1 MVMLTPRGLKIGTI
15 IDKTLGVI
23 EHNITPA
30 LVFVVVLTA
39 VNGGMKYFALGK
51 TAPLD
56 LLAVALIGVAVGI
69 VAAYALLVA
78 MLRGT
83 GLLPEGHADAFLPF
97 VGLSILA
104 TLGVGLGFL
113 AVIIPGLVIMARWS
127 IASPMLLVR
136 GGGVM
141 KSLGDSWERTS
152 GAEFQYLVA
161 IFALLLPLIGV
172 MIACSV
178 MFDPADPV
186 GIAIGQ
192 LASSVMSL
200 VSSAMA
206 VAMYGLIVGAD
217 EEAAAFA

>member
-1 MVMLTPRGLKIGTI
+1 MVMLTPRNLKIGTI
-15 IDKTLGVI
+15 IEKTLAVI
-23 EHNITPA
+23 EHNIPPA
-30 LVFVVVLTA
+30 LAFVAVLTA
-39 VNGGMKYFALGK
+39 VTSAIKYFSLGK

-56 LLAVALIGVAVGI
+56 LLAIVLIGFAVGI
-69 VAAYALLVA
+69 VAGYALLEA
-78 MLRGT
+78 MVRRT
-83 GLLPEGHADAFLPF
+83 GLRQGSYGDTFLPF

-104 TLGVGLGFL
+104 TLGVGLGFI

-127 IASPMLLVR
+127 IAQPLLLVR

-141 KSLGDSWERTS
+141 RALGDSWERTS

-161 IFALLLPLIGV
+161 VFALLLPLIAV

-178 MFDPADPV
+178 MFDPADLV

-192 LASSVMSL
+192 FASAAMSVISA
-200 VSSAMA
+200 AMA
-206 VAMYGLIVGAD
+206 VAMYGLIVGN